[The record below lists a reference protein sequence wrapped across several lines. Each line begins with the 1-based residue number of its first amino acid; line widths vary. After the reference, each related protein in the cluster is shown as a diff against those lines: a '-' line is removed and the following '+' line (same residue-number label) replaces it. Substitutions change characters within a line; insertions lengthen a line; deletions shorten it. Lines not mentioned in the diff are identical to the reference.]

1 MTALNKV
8 PGGRKMLPFLCFLVN
23 LDELWLYQYH
33 ERFYGNTMDS
43 LFNVMQKLEN
53 QKWKIL

>member
-43 LFNVMQKLEN
+43 LFNVMQKL
-53 QKWKIL
+53 